1 MGRLEMHFGVEFTK
15 LNGGLGMRSE
25 GKRRIDQLVG
35 QTVMSFMRWG
45 RLGGRH
51 LGAVE
56 KSCL

>member
-1 MGRLEMHFGVEFTK
+1 MGRLKRHFGVEFTK

-25 GKRRIDQLVG
+25 GKRRIDQLDG
-35 QTVMSFMRWG
+35 QTVMSFMRWR
-45 RLGGRH
+45 RLGRRH